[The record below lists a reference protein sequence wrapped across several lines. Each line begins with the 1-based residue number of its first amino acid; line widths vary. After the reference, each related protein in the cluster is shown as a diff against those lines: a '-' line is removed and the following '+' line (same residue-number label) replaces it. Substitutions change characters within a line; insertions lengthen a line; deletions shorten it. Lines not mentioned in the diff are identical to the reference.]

1 MELKHRFKVPA
12 TVDDTWS
19 VFTDIRTVA
28 GCFPGAVVESVT
40 DDEFD
45 GSVKI
50 KMGPIAMQ
58 YKGTGRVVKR
68 DEAARCVAIHARG
81 KDRRGQGSA
90 DATITTVLAEDGA
103 GTVVDVTTELAI
115 TGKPAQFGRGMIEDV
130 SDKFLGQFVDALSE
144 RLATRSSGSPPDSG
158 GGPSGPAAAD
168 PPPRAGEIDFF
179 SALLPVIGRRYAP
192 AFAVAVIAVL
202 LLTLRAGRRRV

>member
-1 MELKHRFKVPA
+1 LELKHRFKVPA

-50 KMGPIAMQ
+50 KIGPIAMQ

-68 DEAARCVAIHARG
+68 DEAARCIAIHARG

-103 GTVVDVTTELAI
+103 GTAVDVTTELAI

-144 RLATRSSGSPPDSG
+144 RLATSSPDTG

-168 PPPRAGEIDFF
+168 PAPRAGEIDFF
-179 SALLPVIGRRYAP
+179 SAVLPVIGRRYAP
-192 AFAVAVIAVL
+192 AFAAAVLAVL